1 MQYTLCNTHA
11 FTIQDTMV
19 IAHCIALL
27 AEICYIHTNMLRR
40 SRQRCRQIFLRQNRL
55 LSCQT
60 PTPRIW
66 TLWVMRT
73 LQPPL
78 LLVSSKTLHAMQCTL
93 YTCCALYLNIVH
105 CSHAMLCLYTFGHFS
120 VNYNSVRECGH
131 ILEASIVKESYTV
144 LQCAALLCYI
154 AVLHCAALCCIV
166 LHCVAL
172 CLIVFH
178 CATLCYSVLY
188 CASQL

>member
-1 MQYTLCNTHA
+1 MLHYRPRIPRPIHNTKCNAHCAIHNTHCVIHIHSQYKMQYTLCNTHA

-105 CSHAMLCLYTFGHFS
+105 CSHAMLCLYTFGNLS
-120 VNYNSVRECGH
+120 VNYNSAGIYWKH
-131 ILEASIVKESYTV
+131 P
-144 LQCAALLCYI
+144 
-154 AVLHCAALCCIV
+154 
-166 LHCVAL
+166 
-172 CLIVFH
+172 
-178 CATLCYSVLY
+178 
-188 CASQL
+188 